1 MANHCYM
8 SLSGV
13 GKWDSALKQTLAQ
26 WTPYRRYIATAI
38 NAAEQRSPILA
49 WRLPSIEE
57 LDAIKQRTSKRPAFQ
72 NKSKRRRDRIE
83 YSENHIDEWIILEP
97 RPGFEEE
104 PDSTYDAFLDAREI
118 HEREPQRRQR
128 ELIWDK
134 RNKIAVLDRIH
145 EQQALQVERLP
156 RALENGDAPAQALIY
171 LKANTWPLVCQKNA
185 LEHLENCPSPR
196 LGALV
201 RLASTR
207 ADWESAIPRELA
219 EDQWFFLRPKE
230 DGTLRDGTV
239 EQRIFVKRALATPD
253 YAVLEGPPGSGKT
266 TAICELIL
274 QLTREGKRVLLV
286 ASTHVAV
293 DNVLESLIE
302 WQDKA
307 DQKWVMPLR
316 IGDEDNI
323 ASTAVRPW
331 ALNRLVRTCKA
342 EILDFLD
349 EPGAGTHIGVN
360 SRALLGQALR
370 GEKESAL
377 ANMMLE
383 SSNLVCSTTIG
394 ILQHPS
400 LKQKLGLEPFDYLIL
415 DEASKTTF
423 SEFLVPALYARRWV
437 VVGDRRQ
444 LSPFVDETDLAVNVR
459 NLVSQNVAN
468 AVIHG
473 FRSSA
478 LVSKKTSSTLM
489 LLESPEQRQLMVEEA
504 NARGVPAVD
513 LDTHDLSL
521 PCFELAGAQL
531 VCASGKTLQAWEH
544 RLPGDLVPSNDAL
557 PMLPDWEAHRC
568 SYLQLPEKSQQ
579 EALSWADEVAWRQIR
594 AYELRQNP
602 AEQQHLLGEL
612 DALLPKGTTA
622 KLGTPNLGE
631 NLEQMRRVAMTSILE
646 ILQVGAGC
654 LPDWDQQTVLTH
666 GLPPQALEQRSV
678 SLTFQHR
685 MHPDIS
691 AFPRYQFYVEDN
703 LLNDSSSLERD
714 WNYKHYKRRAVWL
727 DIAPRQQKKGGRAQ
741 GNRNPAEADQLI
753 NELNQFIHW
762 AEHEP
767 RTGKDAG
774 KPWKVAALTFYKGQ
788 EHELRVR
795 LQAMSKQRTNTRQ
808 FSLGNG
814 RIEVSLCTVDR
825 FQGHEADLVLLS
837 FVKSGSAGF
846 LNSPNRL
853 NVALTRARYQ
863 LVLIGHRFW
872 MNSQSCRSGLLRNLA
887 ASTHYA
893 KNLGWDAP

>member
-8 SLSGV
+8 SLSGI

-49 WRLPSIEE
+49 WRLPSAEE
-57 LDAIKQRTSKRPAFQ
+57 FDAIKQRTVKRPAFQ
-72 NKSKRRRDRIE
+72 NKSKRRRDRVE
-83 YSENHIDEWIILEP
+83 YSDTHIGEWIILEP

-118 HEREPQRRQR
+118 HEREPQRRRR

-134 RNKIAVLDRIH
+134 RNKIAVLGRIH

-156 RALENGDAPAQALIY
+156 RPLENGDEPAQALIY

-185 LEHLENCPSPR
+185 LEHLESYPSPR

-207 ADWESAIPRELA
+207 ADWESPIPRELA
-219 EDQWFFLRPKE
+219 EGQWFFLRPKE
-230 DGTLRDGTV
+230 DGTLRDGTA

-302 WQDKA
+302 WQDEA

-331 ALNRLVRTCKA
+331 ALNRLVRTCKG

-349 EPGAGTHIGVN
+349 EPGAGSHRGVN
-360 SRALLGQALR
+360 SRVLLGQALR
-370 GEKESAL
+370 SEKESML

-459 NLVSQNVAN
+459 NLLPQDVAN
-468 AVIHG
+468 AAMYG
-473 FRSSA
+473 FRASA
-478 LVSKKTSSTLM
+478 SISKKSGSALM
-489 LLESPEQRQLMVEEA
+489 LLESPEQRKLMVEEA
-504 NARGVPAVD
+504 DARDVPAVD

-521 PCFELAGAQL
+521 PCFELAGAHL

-544 RLPGDLVPSNDAL
+544 RLPGDLVPSNDLL
-557 PMLPDWEAHRC
+557 PPLPDWEAHRS
-568 SYLQLPEKSQQ
+568 SYSQVPEKSQ
-579 EALSWADEVAWRQIR
+579 EAFIWADEVAWRQIR

-602 AEQQHLLGEL
+602 DEQQHLLDEI

-622 KLGTPNLGE
+622 QQGTPNLGE
-631 NLEQMRRVAMTSILE
+631 NLKQMRRVAMTSILE

-654 LPDWDQQTVLTH
+654 MPDWDQQTVLTH
-666 GLPPQALEQRSV
+666 GLPSQALEQRSV

-685 MHPDIS
+685 MHPEIS
-691 AFPRYQFYVEDN
+691 AFPRDQFYAEDN

-741 GNRNPAEADQLI
+741 GNRNPAEADHLI
-753 NELNQFIHW
+753 NELHQFIQW

-795 LQAMSKQRTNTRQ
+795 LQAMSKQRANTRQ
-808 FSLGNG
+808 FSLGKG

-863 LVLIGHRFW
+863 VVLIGHRFW
-872 MNSQSCRSGLLRNLA
+872 MNSKSCRSGLLRNLA
-887 ASTHYA
+887 ASTRYA
-893 KNLGWDAP
+893 KNLGWDTP

>member
-8 SLSGV
+8 SLSGI
-13 GKWDSALKQTLAQ
+13 GKWDSALNQTLAQ

-38 NAAEQRSPILA
+38 NAAEQRSPILG
-49 WRLPSIEE
+49 WRLPSAEE
-57 LDAIKQRTSKRPAFQ
+57 FDAIKQRVAKRPTFKNQ
-72 NKSKRRRDRIE
+72 SKRRRDRVE
-83 YSENHIDEWIILEP
+83 YSDSHIGEWIILEP

-118 HEREPQRRQR
+118 HEREPQRRRR

-134 RNKIAVLDRIH
+134 RNKIAVLGRIH
-145 EQQALQVERLP
+145 EQQALQIERLP
-156 RALENGDAPAQALIY
+156 LAVDSGDESAQALIY

-185 LEHLENCPSPR
+185 LEHLESYPSPR
-196 LGALV
+196 LEALV

-207 ADWESAIPRELA
+207 ADWESPIPRDLT
-219 EDQWFFLRPKE
+219 EDQWFFLRSKE
-230 DGTLRDGTV
+230 DGTLRDGTT
-239 EQRIFVKRALATPD
+239 EQRTFVKCALATPD
-253 YAVLEGPPGSGKT
+253 FAVLEGPPGSGKT

-293 DNVLESLIE
+293 DNVLESLIG
-302 WQDKA
+302 WQDEA

-323 ASTAVRPW
+323 ASTVVRPW
-331 ALNRLVRTCKA
+331 ALNRLVRTCKG

-349 EPGAGTHIGVN
+349 EPGAGSHLGVN
-360 SRALLGQALR
+360 SRSLLGQALR
-370 GEKESAL
+370 SEKESTL

-459 NLVSQNVAN
+459 NLVPQNVAN
-468 AVIHG
+468 AAMYG
-473 FRSSA
+473 FRASA
-478 LVSKKTSSTLM
+478 SVSKKSSSTLM
-489 LLESPEQRQLMVEEA
+489 LLESPEQRQLMIEEA
-504 NARGVPAVD
+504 NARDVPAID
-513 LDTHDLSL
+513 LDTRDLSL
-521 PCFELAGAQL
+521 PCFELAGAEL
-531 VCASGKTLQAWEH
+531 VCASGKTLQAWEN
-544 RLPGDLVPSNDAL
+544 RLPGDLIPSNDAL
-557 PMLPDWEAHRC
+557 PPLPDWEAHRS
-568 SYLQLPEKSQQ
+568 SYPQLPEKFQ
-579 EALSWADEVAWRQIR
+579 EALIWADEIAWRQIR

-602 AEQQHLLGEL
+602 DEQQYLLDEL
-612 DALLPKGTTA
+612 DALLPKGKTA
-622 KLGTPNLGE
+622 QQGTPNLGE
-631 NLEQMRRVAMTSILE
+631 NLKQMRRVAMTSILE

-666 GLPPQALEQRSV
+666 GLPAQALEQRSV

-691 AFPRYQFYVEDN
+691 AFPRDQFYAEDN

-714 WNYKHYKRRAVWL
+714 WNYKHYGRRAVWL

-741 GNRNPAEADQLI
+741 GNRNPAEADHLI
-753 NELNQFIHW
+753 NELSQFVQW

-788 EHELRVR
+788 EHELRIR
-795 LQAMSKQRTNTRQ
+795 LQAMSKQRANTRQ

-872 MNSQSCRSGLLRNLA
+872 MSSKSCRSGLLRNLA
-887 ASTHYA
+887 ASTRYA
-893 KNLGWDAP
+893 KNLGWDIP

>member
-8 SLSGV
+8 SLSGI

-38 NAAEQRSPILA
+38 SAAEQRSPILA
-49 WRLPSIEE
+49 WRSPSEEE
-57 LDAIKQRTSKRPAFQ
+57 LKAIEQRTSTRQ
-72 NKSKRRRDRIE
+72 TSRKSNRRRDRIE
-83 YSENHIDEWIILEP
+83 RNDKRSGEWIILEP
-97 RPGFEEE
+97 RPGLEEE
-104 PDSTYDAFLDAREI
+104 PDSTFDAFLDAREI
-118 HEREPQRRQR
+118 YEREPQRRRR
-128 ELIWDK
+128 ELFWDN
-134 RNKIAVLDRIH
+134 RNKIAVLDRVH
-145 EQQALQVERLP
+145 EQLALKIERLP
-156 RALENGDAPAQALIY
+156 TVLEDGVETAQTIIY
-171 LKANTWPLVCQKNA
+171 LRANTWPLVCQKNA
-185 LEHLENCPSPR
+185 LEYLENFPSPR

-201 RLASTR
+201 RLASIR
-207 ADWESAIPRELA
+207 AEWDNLTPRELA
-219 EDQWFFLRPKE
+219 ENEWFFLRSQK
-230 DGTLRDGTV
+230 DGSLRDGTE
-239 EQRIFVKRALATPD
+239 EQRTFVKRALVTPD

-293 DNVLESLIE
+293 DNVLENLIN
-302 WQDKA
+302 WQDNA

-323 ASTAVRPW
+323 ASTVVRPW
-331 ALNRLVRTCKA
+331 ALNRLVRTCKG

-349 EPGAGTHIGVN
+349 KPGAGTGPGAS
-360 SRALLGQALR
+360 SRTLLGQALR
-370 GEKESAL
+370 SDKESML

-383 SSNLVCSTTIG
+383 ASNLVCSTTIG

-400 LKQKLGLEPFDYLIL
+400 LKQKRGLEPFDFLIL

-459 NLVSQNVAN
+459 NLLSLDAAN
-468 AVIHG
+468 AAMHG
-473 FRSSA
+473 FRASA
-478 LVSKKTSSTLM
+478 SVNQKNSSTL
-489 LLESPEQRQLMVEEA
+489 LVLDSPEHRQLLIEEA
-504 NARGVPAVD
+504 SARSVPAVD
-513 LDTHDLSL
+513 LDAHDLAQTCL
-521 PCFELAGAQL
+521 ALAGAHL

-544 RLPGDLVPSNDAL
+544 RLPGDLNPSHDAM
-557 PMLPDWEAHRC
+557 PPLPDWEAHRR
-568 SYLQLPEKSQQ
+568 SYPVHPQQ
-579 EALSWADEVAWRQIR
+579 QQAVPNWADEVAWRQIR

-602 AEQQHLLGEL
+602 TEQQHLLEEL
-612 DALLPKGTTA
+612 EALLPKGATA
-622 KLGTPNLGE
+622 QQNTPYLGE

-654 LPDWDQQTVLTH
+654 LPDWDKQTVLTH

-691 AFPRYQFYVEDN
+691 AFPRDQFYGEDD
-703 LLNDSSSLERD
+703 LLNDSSNLKRD
-714 WNYKHYKRRAVWL
+714 WTYTHYGRRAVWL
-727 DIAPRQQKKGGRAQ
+727 DIAPRQQKNGGRVQ
-741 GNRNPAEADQLI
+741 GNRNSAEAEQLI
-753 NELNQFIHW
+753 SELAKFSQW
-762 AEHEP
+762 AEHAP
-767 RTGKDAG
+767 RIGDNAET
-774 KPWKVAALTFYKGQ
+774 PWKVAVLTFYKGQ

-795 LQAMSKQRTNTRQ
+795 LQAMSKQRANTRQ
-808 FSLGNG
+808 FTLGNG
-814 RIEVSLCTVDR
+814 RVEVSLCTVDR

-837 FVKSGSAGF
+837 FVKSGSVGF

-863 LVLIGHRFW
+863 LVLIGHRRW
-872 MNSQSCRSGLLRNLA
+872 MESKRCRSELLRNLA

-893 KNLGWDAP
+893 KDLGWETP